1 MSMWYPLLQGGG
13 GEGGAAEER
22 GGVHT
27 LFPGLLEREYLQVV
41 VGTGHVDVVLV
52 GLDRAGCCSVGR
64 HLGWSRLE
72 YFQLVFLAVFL
83 ECAPSGRVGRQS
95 AH

>member
-1 MSMWYPLLQGGG
+1 MNIIPFRINLSKLLQGGI

-22 GGVHT
+22 GGIHA

-52 GLDRAGCCSVGR
+52 GLDRAGHCSVGR
-64 HLGWSRLE
+64 H
-72 YFQLVFLAVFL
+72 
-83 ECAPSGRVGRQS
+83 SG
-95 AH
+95 